1 MSGRLEGRV
10 CLITGPTSGIGKET
24 ARGLAR
30 LGARVVLACR
40 DAVKGA
46 EVREE
51 IAAETRGASLEVQQV
66 DLAVPD
72 SIRGFAAEFQRTHPR
87 LDVLINNA
95 GVLSFRRRLTPQG
108 IETQFAVNVLGPYLL
123 TNLLLPTLRASAP
136 SRVINVGSATH
147 YSGRVEFDNL
157 QGERRYRFVRAY
169 SNTKLELLLL
179 SYELAR
185 RLDGT
190 GVTVNCV
197 HPGGIRTNL
206 YNGLPVAFRFVKVFM
221 KDPATGAAP
230 ILRLASDSS
239 LDGVSG
245 RYYDRLT
252 EARSSAES
260 YDIGLAQRLW
270 STCESLVGPTTSASP
285 A

>member
-1 MSGRLEGRV
+1 MPDRLEGRICV
-10 CLITGPTSGIGKET
+10 VTGPTSGIGKET

-30 LGARVVLACR
+30 LGAHVVLACR
-40 DAVKGA
+40 DAAKGA
-46 EVREE
+46 AVQEEV
-51 IAAETRGASLEVQQV
+51 AAAVHHASLEVRTV

-72 SIRGFAAEFQRTHPR
+72 SIRRFAAEFQRGHSR
-87 LDVLINNA
+87 LDILINNA
-95 GVLSFRRRLTPQG
+95 GILSFRRRLTPQG
-108 IETQFAVNVLGPYLL
+108 VESQFAVNVLAPFLL
-123 TNLLLPTLRASAP
+123 TNLLLPTLKASAP

-206 YNGLPVAFRFVKVFM
+206 YDGLPFAFRFVKVFM
-221 KDPATGAAP
+221 QDPVTGAAP
-230 ILRLASDSS
+230 VLRLASDPS
-239 LDGVSG
+239 LETVSG

-252 EARSSAES
+252 EARSSTES
-260 YDIGLAQRLW
+260 YDAGLAQRLW
-270 STCESLVGPTTSASP
+270 STCEALVGPAT
-285 A
+285 

>member
-1 MSGRLEGRV
+1 MPSRLEGRV
-10 CLITGPTSGIGKET
+10 CIVTGPTSGIGKET

-30 LGARVVLACR
+30 LGAHVVLACR
-40 DAVKGA
+40 DTAKGA
-46 EVREE
+46 AVREE
-51 IAAETRGASLEVQQV
+51 IVAETRDASLEVERV

-72 SIRGFAAEFQRTHPR
+72 SIRGFAAEFQSGHPR

-108 IETQFAVNVLGPYLL
+108 IEAQFAVNVLGPFLL
-123 TNLLLPTLRASAP
+123 TNLLLPRLKASAP

-147 YSGRVEFDNL
+147 YSGHVEFDNL
-157 QGERRYRFVRAY
+157 QGERRYGFVRAY

-185 RLDGT
+185 RLDGS

-206 YNGLPVAFRFVKVFM
+206 YNGLPVAFRFVKAFM
-221 KDPATGAAP
+221 RDPVTGAAP
-230 ILRLASDSS
+230 VLRLASDSS
-239 LDGVSG
+239 LEAVSG
-245 RYYDRLT
+245 RYFDRLT

-270 STCESLVGPTTSASP
+270 STCEALVGSTA
-285 A
+285 